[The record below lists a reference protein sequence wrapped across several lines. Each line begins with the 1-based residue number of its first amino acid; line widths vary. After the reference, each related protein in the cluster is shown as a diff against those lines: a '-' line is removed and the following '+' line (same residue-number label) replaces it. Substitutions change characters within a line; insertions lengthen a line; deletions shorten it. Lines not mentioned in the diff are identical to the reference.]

1 MGNKVS
7 EESYIDLNA
16 ALNTWT
22 EDHTINFD
30 ADKEAVRQY
39 HLQHVNPHTQYHPTL
54 EDKLDFLFVN
64 GYYDKKVWD
73 QFSMKQ
79 LHQIYE
85 YAASFRHRFSTT
97 LGAMKF
103 YTSYGLKS
111 FDGKT
116 YLERFEDRV
125 VACALELSGGDFNRA
140 LNIVQEIITG
150 RLQPATP
157 TFANA
162 GKVQRGERVSCFLLD
177 VQDNMESIGRVINS
191 SLQLSKRGGGVG
203 INISNIREA
212 GAPIKRIENQSSGV
226 LPVCKLLD
234 DSFTYANQLGAR
246 QGAGAVYIS
255 VHHPDVMRVLDS
267 KRENA
272 DEKIRLKTL
281 SVGLVITDKAYQV
294 SKEDGDLYQFSPYDV
309 ERVYGVPF
317 SKVDIS
323 AEYDKMV
330 ENPKIRKTKIKGRE
344 LFTTIA
350 ELQFQSGYPYILNI
364 DTTNRANP
372 IHGTIDMSN
381 LCSEIVQVST
391 PSKLKADLSYEEVG
405 RDISCNL
412 ASMNVSYAMKGKN
425 LAHTV
430 ETAIRLLTEVSD
442 LTELESVPS
451 IQNGNDKSHSVGLG
465 QFGLHQF
472 FLEEGLKYGDENS
485 LNFTNIYFMSIAYH
499 AYRASNK
506 IARERKQVFFEF
518 DKSKYADPEYLT
530 AKYRDPAMIEANENT
545 KAIFAKYGME
555 IPNEEDWLALSHDI
569 AEYGLYNAYL
579 QAVPP
584 TGSISYIN
592 GGTSSIHPA
601 VAAIE
606 ARKEGSIGRIY
617 YPTPGLSNSN
627 FADFE
632 DAYQI
637 GYKSIID
644 VYAEAQKHV
653 DQALSCTLFYTDEHT
668 TRDLTKAYIY
678 AYKKGLKSLYY
689 ARVRSSTLEGT
700 EVETCV
706 SCTL

>member
-7 EESYIDLNA
+7 EESYTDLNA

-22 EDHTINFD
+22 EDHKINFET
-30 ADKEAVRQY
+30 DKEAVRQY
-39 HLQHVNPHTQYHPTL
+39 HLQHINPRTQYHPTL
-54 EDKLDFLFVN
+54 EDKLDYLFVN
-64 GYYDKKVWD
+64 GYYDKSVWD
-73 QFSMKQ
+73 KFTMKQ

-85 YAASFRHRFSTT
+85 YAAGFRHRFTTT

-103 YTSYGLKS
+103 YQSYGLKS

-203 INISNIREA
+203 ININNIREM
-212 GAPIKRIENQSSGV
+212 GAPIKKIENQSSGV

-234 DSFTYANQLGAR
+234 DAFTYANQLGAR

-272 DEKIRLKTL
+272 DEKLRLKTL
-281 SVGLVITDKAYQV
+281 SVGLIITDKAYHV
-294 SKEDGDLYQFSPYDV
+294 SKENGDLYQFSPYDV

-317 SKVDIS
+317 SKVDITK
-323 AEYDKMV
+323 EYDNMV
-330 ENPKIRKTKIKGRE
+330 ENSKIKKTKIRARE
-344 LFTTIA
+344 LFNTIA
-350 ELQFQSGYPYILNI
+350 ELQFESGYPYILNI

-391 PSKLKADLSYEEVG
+391 PSKLRADLSYEEVG

-412 ASMNVSYAMKGKN
+412 ASMNVSYAMKGGN

-430 ETAIRLLTEVSD
+430 DTAIRLLTEVSD

-451 IQNGNDKSHSVGLG
+451 VQNGNDKSHSVGLG

-472 FLEEGLKYGDENS
+472 FLEEGLKYGEEDS
-485 LNFTNIYFMSIAYH
+485 LNFTNIYFMTVAYH
-499 AYRASNK
+499 AYKASNALAK
-506 IARERKQVFFEF
+506 ERGKTFFEF
-518 DKSKYADPEYLT
+518 EKSKYADASYLST
-530 AKYRDPAMIEANENT
+530 KYNDPAMIEANENT
-545 KAIFAKYGME
+545 KLIFEKYGIE
-555 IPNEEDWLALSHDI
+555 IPTSEQWDDLAQNIEDF
-569 AEYGLYNAYL
+569 GLYNAYL

-606 ARKEGSIGRIY
+606 IRKEGSIGRVY
-617 YPTPGLSNSN
+617 YPTPGLSNEN

-637 GYKSIID
+637 GYKRTID

-653 DQALSCTLFYTDEHT
+653 DQALSCTLFYTDENT